1 MKKYFYFIIT
11 VFMVFAVVTVDAKDD
26 KSEIINQK
34 TELKQI
40 KDEVE
45 QSKKKLDSL
54 RNSEMNVQKEISDYD
69 QKISSNRKIINRLT
83 RELDQLKENIYGA
96 EMQLNQ
102 RQETLDRVQRRY
114 LGNIRQ
120 FYFLTKKTTE
130 PFIDDPNRESGIK
143 KQIMY
148 LNSLADFESGN
159 IEEASEYLIQSV
171 DELEN
176 LSGKKKEVSNLK
188 KQKEVSYSLDKS
200 RKQNEE
206 KKLDRLRRKSMDEAD
221 RIFTLEKAA
230 REMEAIIARLEEEQ
244 ERVRRQQQG
253 STTGSVFAALQ
264 GQLLSPYRGKIIVPF
279 GNLQDPVT
287 KLKSFSPGI
296 TIQGKAGGAVYS
308 VAAGIVAYTG
318 NLRGYGNF
326 VIINHDNQYY
336 TTYAGLERMFV
347 SQDQHLQ
354 AGTKLGLAAED
365 GQVKFEL
372 RQGREPLDPVK
383 WIKIESL

>member
-1 MKKYFYFIIT
+1 MKKYFYLTLTAFT
-11 VFMVFAVVTVDAKDD
+11 VLAVATAARDD
-26 KSEIINQK
+26 KNDILNQK

-40 KDEVE
+40 REEVD
-45 QSKKKLDSL
+45 QSRKKLDSL
-54 RNSEMNVQKEISDYD
+54 RSQEMNVQKEISDYD
-69 QKISSNRKIINRLT
+69 QKISSNRKLISRLT
-83 RELDQLKENIYGA
+83 QELNQLKKDVNTA
-96 EMQLNQ
+96 ETQLNQ

-120 FYFLTKKTTE
+120 FYFLTKKGPE
-130 PFIDDPNRESGIK
+130 PFFDDPNRESRIK
-143 KQIMY
+143 KQIIY
-148 LNSLADFESGN
+148 LTSLADFESGN
-159 IEEASEYLIQSV
+159 IDEATGYLIQSM
-171 DELEN
+171 DELEG
-176 LSGKKKEVSNLK
+176 LSGKKKEVSSLK
-188 KQKEVSYSLDKS
+188 KQKEVSYSLDQS
-200 RKQNEE
+200 RKQKEE
-206 KKLDRLRRKSMDEAD
+206 KRLDRLRRKSMDEAD

-244 ERVRRQQQG
+244 ERARRQQQG
-253 STTGSVFAALQ
+253 STTSSVFATLQ
-264 GQLLSPYRGKIIVPF
+264 GQLLSPFRGKIVVPF
-279 GNLQDPVT
+279 GELQDPVT

-326 VIINHDNQYY
+326 VIINHDNLYY

-365 GQVKFEL
+365 GLVKFEL
-372 RQGREPLDPVK
+372 RKGREPLDPVK
-383 WIKIESL
+383 WIKIESF

>member
-1 MKKYFYFIIT
+1 MKKYFIIIAFMAFT
-11 VFMVFAVVTVDAKDD
+11 VSTVTAKDD
-26 KSEIINQK
+26 KGQIINQK

-40 KDEVE
+40 QEEVE
-45 QSKKKLDSL
+45 QSKEKLDSL

-83 RELDQLKENIYGA
+83 REMDQLKKDVHTGEV
-96 EMQLNQ
+96 QLNQ
-102 RQETLDRVQRRY
+102 RQETLNRVQRRY

-120 FYFLTKKTTE
+120 FYFLTKKIPE

-143 KQIMY
+143 KQVIY
-148 LNSLADFESGN
+148 LTSLADFESGN
-159 IEEASEYLIQSV
+159 IEVASGYLVQSV
-171 DELEN
+171 DELES
-176 LSGKKKEVSNLK
+176 LSGKKKEVSSLK
-188 KQKEVSYSLDKS
+188 KKKEVSYSLDKS
-200 RKQNEE
+200 RKKNEE

-230 REMEAIIARLEEEQ
+230 REMEAIIVRLEEEQ
-244 ERVRRQQQG
+244 ERTRRQQQG
-253 STTGSVFAALQ
+253 SMTGSVFATLQ
-264 GQLLSPYRGKIIVPF
+264 GQLLSPYRGKIVVPF

-296 TIQGKAGGAVYS
+296 TIKGKVGAAVYS

-372 RQGREPLDPVK
+372 RKGREPLDPVK